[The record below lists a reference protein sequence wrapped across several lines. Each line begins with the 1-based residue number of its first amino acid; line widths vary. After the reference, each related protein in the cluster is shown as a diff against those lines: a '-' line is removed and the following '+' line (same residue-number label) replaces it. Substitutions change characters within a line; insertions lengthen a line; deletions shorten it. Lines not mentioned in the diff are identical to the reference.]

1 MIAAA
6 LAVLTTPT
14 LGQFTAMVAAVELLS
29 AATVSLVELT
39 LAVLLMSVP
48 QSLAVLVVVVKVM
61 VRVLVG
67 GVGLTVPKLQVS
79 RVPPA
84 TGEAGV
90 QLASLDPPTLQLSPL
105 PYTTLFRS
113 LVESPVP
120 LAVTVM
126 L

>member
-14 LGQFTAMVAAVELLS
+14 LGHCTAMVTAPELLS
-29 AATVSLVELT
+29 AATVSLVEAT

-61 VRVLVG
+61 VRVLLG
-67 GVGLTVPKLQVS
+67 GIGLTVPKLQVS

-90 QLASLDPPTLQLSPL
+90 QLPASGPPTVQLCPL
-105 PYTTLFRS
+105 GKVSVSTT